1 MCIEAT
7 SHILQRWCSLNFLT
21 NIVVPFILGCAF
33 GAYMKSIEQREKP
46 AFTLIGEDWVD
57 DKEVE
62 RKFYN
67 VVDIGG

>member
-1 MCIEAT
+1 
-7 SHILQRWCSLNFLT
+7 
-21 NIVVPFILGCAF
+21 
-33 GAYMKSIEQREKP
+33 MKSIEQREKP

>member
-1 MCIEAT
+1 LSFI
-7 SHILQRWCSLNFLT
+7 T

-33 GAYMKSIEQREKP
+33 GAYMKSIEQRERP
-46 AFTLIGEDWVD
+46 AFTLIGEDWVE

-62 RKFYN
+62 RKFHN